1 MPGRASW
8 IIEGGLGAVA
18 PVAEAVRALARPV
31 LGEDGAGDLE
41 LALVE
46 AVTNVIRHGYG
57 PEGGP
62 VKVEASAEPGE
73 GVTLRIR
80 DWGRP
85 IPGEALSGA
94 GFHRFDFDPEDLDAI
109 PAGGLGLSLIAAV
122 MDDVAYRS
130 DEGQNMLTLRRGLRG

>member
-1 MPGRASW
+1 MAGSASW
-8 IIEGGLGAVA
+8 IIDGGLAAVG

-62 VKVEASAEPGE
+62 VKVEFRAVAGE
-73 GVTLRIR
+73 GVTLRVR

-94 GFHRFDFDPEDLDAI
+94 GFHRFDFDAEDLDAI
-109 PAGGLGLSLIAAV
+109 PSGGLGLSLIAAV
-122 MDDVAYRS
+122 MDDVAYLS
-130 DEGQNMLTLRRGLRG
+130 DEGQNLLTLRLGPRG